1 MTTSTALEPRKTRRL
16 GAAALTVALLAGA
29 AIPAN
34 AAPTHPTDR
43 PELRKAVEAFADAGF
58 LGIQVRLRDEKGEWV
73 ASAGRRSLD
82 GTAKP
87 PVDGRYRIGS
97 TTKTIVATVV
107 LQLVAEGRLGLD
119 APVADHLPRFG
130 LDRRITTRM
139 LLQHT
144 SGLFSH
150 TGEHYPNGTVV
161 PGLPSTGKDW
171 ADNRFRTYHPDE
183 LVRFSLSKPPRFA
196 PGTSFNYSN
205 TNYTVAALL
214 IEAVSGHS
222 YADEVGR
229 RVLRPLGMRDTVVP
243 GSWSGLPGPHSR
255 GYFRYQDGTAWKVV
269 DVTRQDPSL
278 LFGAGD
284 MISTT
289 ADLGRFSAALQS
301 GKLLPAPLL
310 AEMRVADPTL
320 GYGLGIFVQ
329 DLGPG
334 CGTVLHHNGS
344 PPGGYGSL
352 MYSSADGKRTL
363 TAGVTAGDAD
373 VNPGAA
379 LGQVLPQLLTAAFCD
394 K

>member
-1 MTTSTALEPRKTRRL
+1 MTTSAAVEPRKTRRL
-16 GAAALTVALLAGA
+16 GATALTVALLAGA
-29 AIPAN
+29 ATPALT
-34 AAPTHPTDR
+34 APPDR
-43 PELRKAVEAFADAGF
+43 PELRAAVQAFADAGF
-58 LGIQVRLRDEKGEWV
+58 LGIQVRLRDDKGVWV
-73 ASAGRRSLD
+73 GSAGRRSLD
-82 GTAKP
+82 GDAKP

-119 APVADHLPRFG
+119 APVADHLPRFD

-144 SGLFSH
+144 SGLFNH
-150 TGEHYPNGTVV
+150 TGEHYPDGTVA

-171 ADNRFRTYHPDE
+171 VDNRFRTYHPDE
-183 LVRFSLSKPPRFA
+183 LVRFAPAKPPRFA
-196 PGTSFNYSN
+196 PGTGFSYSN

-214 IEAVSGHS
+214 IEAVTGHS

-255 GYFRYQDGTAWKVV
+255 GYYRYQDGTGWKVV

-284 MISTT
+284 MISTA

-310 AEMRVADPTL
+310 AEMREPESTL

-352 MYSSADGKRTL
+352 MYSSPDGKRTL
-363 TAGVTAGDAD
+363 TAGVTSGDAD
-373 VNPGAA
+373 VNPAVAFGKA
-379 LGQVLPQLLTAAFCD
+379 LPPLLTAAFCA

>member
-1 MTTSTALEPRKTRRL
+1 MTTTSAARKLRKTR
-16 GAAALTVALLAGA
+16 AAVAALLAGTLVTA
-29 AIPAN
+29 AAVPAT
-34 AAPTHPTDR
+34 AAPQDR
-43 PELRKAVEAFADAGF
+43 PELRAAVEAFADAGF
-58 LGIQVRLRDEKGEWV
+58 LGIQVRVRDERGEWV
-73 ASAGRRSLD
+73 GSAGRRSLD
-82 GTAKP
+82 GNAQP
-87 PVDGRYRIGS
+87 PTDGRYRIGS
-97 TTKTIVATVV
+97 TTKPIVATVV

-144 SGLFSH
+144 SGLFNY
-150 TGEHYPNGTVV
+150 TGEYFPDGTVV

-171 ADNRFRTYHPDE
+171 VDHRFDTYHPDE
-183 LVRFSLSKPPRFA
+183 LVRFALAKPPRFA
-196 PGTSFNYSN
+196 PGTGFSYSN

-214 IEAVSGHS
+214 IEAVTGRS
-222 YADEVGR
+222 YGDEVHR
-229 RVLRPLGMRDTVVP
+229 RILRPLGMRDTVVP

-255 GYFRYQDGTAWKVV
+255 GYYRYQDGGQWKVV

-289 ADLGRFSAALQS
+289 ADLGRFSTALQS
-301 GKLLPAPLL
+301 GELLPAPLM
-310 AEMRVADPTL
+310 AEMRKPDPTL

-329 DLGPG
+329 DLG

-352 MYSSADGKRTL
+352 MYSSPDGKRTL

-379 LGQVLPQLLTAAFCD
+379 LNQVLPKLLTTAFCGD
-394 K
+394 